1 MNRLKKYIFHFFQKH
16 QKVIVLLFVFLLL
29 FIGGIRHNPLH
40 SFIISFFNLLWL
52 IFCYAVFTEVL
63 KVRSLSQKMSFI
75 QPILYFILIFTLVF
89 VYTKFELYIY
99 KNFFK
104 YVPTQKI
111 YWVFPMIKN
120 LILVFATFITS
131 LIVYTNNQQ
140 KKAEKLLAENQNME
154 LKLLRAQI
162 NPHFLFNALNN
173 IYSLIYTKN
182 EKAGDAVLYVSELLR
197 YVIDDANT
205 EKVPLSKELKYIDN
219 FINLWKVRIGDTL
232 NLSFD
237 HHIDN
242 TEVKIP
248 PMILQP
254 IIENCFIYSDIES
267 NKDGYIK
274 IAITLENNVLTL
286 STENTTSEKKESREK
301 KVSGIGLSNVE
312 QRLNLYYGESHYILN
327 IEEHETIYKLNLT
340 IHLK

>member
-1 MNRLKKYIFHFFQKH
+1 MNSLKNFIFQFFKKH
-16 QKVIVLLFVFLLL
+16 QKGIVLLFVFLLL
-29 FIGGIRHNPLH
+29 FIGGIRYNPLH
-40 SFIISFFNLLWL
+40 SFVISFFNLLWL
-52 IFCYAVFTEVL
+52 IFCYTIFTEVL
-63 KVRSLSQKMSFI
+63 KLRTLSQKMSFI
-75 QPILYFILIFTLVF
+75 QSIMYFILIFTLVF
-89 VYTKFELYIY
+89 VYTKFELYVY
-99 KNFFK
+99 KHFFK

-131 LIVYTNNQQ
+131 LIVFTNNQQ

-173 IYSLIYTKN
+173 IYSLIYSKN

-197 YVIDDANT
+197 YVIDDANS

-232 NLSFD
+232 NLSFN
-237 HHIDN
+237 HIIDN

-248 PMILQP
+248 TMILQP

-274 IAITLENNVLTL
+274 IELQLENNTLTL
-286 STENTTSEKKESREK
+286 YTENTTSEKKESREK

-327 IEEHETIYKLNLT
+327 IEDHETIYKLNLT

>member
-1 MNRLKKYIFHFFQKH
+1 
-16 QKVIVLLFVFLLL
+16 
-29 FIGGIRHNPLH
+29 
-40 SFIISFFNLLWL
+40 
-52 IFCYAVFTEVL
+52 
-63 KVRSLSQKMSFI
+63 
-75 QPILYFILIFTLVF
+75 
-89 VYTKFELYIY
+89 
-99 KNFFK
+99 
-104 YVPTQKI
+104 
-111 YWVFPMIKN
+111 MIKN

-173 IYSLIYTKN
+173 IYSLIYSKN

-197 YVIDDANT
+197 YVIDDANS

-232 NLSFD
+232 NLTFD
-237 HHIDN
+237 HSIDN

-274 IAITLENNVLTL
+274 IELKLENNTLTL
-286 STENTTSEKKESREK
+286 YTENTTSEKKKSREK

-327 IEEHETIYKLNLT
+327 IEDHETIYKLNLT